1 MTPTEIGMAGVFT
14 VELARNGRALP
25 GSPRSVRMRGKRMS
39 IFVGEADRWQH
50 RPVYLAILE
59 RLKAAG
65 CAGATVTRGIAGFGA
80 HSHIKTADIL
90 VLSVDLPVV
99 ITVVDTPERIEVVL
113 EAIAPMLAGG
123 TVTVEDTEV
132 RFYSAAFEGGLPDVR
147 VGDVMSTEVECVTE
161 STPVA
166 EVVERLLARD
176 YTALPVVDAERR
188 VVGVVSDADLLESG
202 VTRLSLSVHKAVGRS
217 HVEEVL
223 GRLKREGAVVR
234 QAMTAPA
241 VTVTTDT
248 PLKRAARV
256 MHERGLKRLPVVDDE
271 GKLVGILGRLDILE
285 SVLSGHRQRT
295 VPHAARLPQEHTTVG
310 EIMDREVPAVA
321 ETAPVRNVGDH
332 LIASEV
338 KRVVVI
344 DEARRPLGIITDTD
358 LVRRVDPAERPGLL
372 TQLRSRWNARAWQQ
386 VRRSYGQRAADV
398 MTAPVVS
405 VRDDAPVIDALTLT
419 VTRHV
424 KRMPV
429 VDTDGRLVG
438 IVSRPALLA
447 ASLG

>member
-1 MTPTEIGMAGVFT
+1 
-14 VELARNGRALP
+14 
-25 GSPRSVRMRGKRMS
+25 MRGKRMS

-132 RFYSAAFEGGLPDVR
+132 RFYS
-147 VGDVMSTEVECVTE
+147 
-161 STPVA
+161 
-166 EVVERLLARD
+166 
-176 YTALPVVDAERR
+176 ALPVVDAERR

-285 SVLSGHRQRT
+285 SVVSGHRQRT
-295 VPHAARLPQEHTTVG
+295 VPHA
-310 EIMDREVPAVA
+310 
-321 ETAPVRNVGDH
+321 
-332 LIASEV
+332 
-338 KRVVVI
+338 
-344 DEARRPLGIITDTD
+344 
-358 LVRRVDPAERPGLL
+358 
-372 TQLRSRWNARAWQQ
+372 
-386 VRRSYGQRAADV
+386 
-398 MTAPVVS
+398 
-405 VRDDAPVIDALTLT
+405 
-419 VTRHV
+419 
-424 KRMPV
+424 
-429 VDTDGRLVG
+429 
-438 IVSRPALLA
+438 
-447 ASLG
+447 

>member
-1 MTPTEIGMAGVFT
+1 
-14 VELARNGRALP
+14 
-25 GSPRSVRMRGKRMS
+25 MRGKRMS

-166 EVVERLLARD
+166 EAVERLLARD

-271 GKLVGILGRLDILE
+271 GKLVGILGRLDI
-285 SVLSGHRQRT
+285 
-295 VPHAARLPQEHTTVG
+295 
-310 EIMDREVPAVA
+310 
-321 ETAPVRNVGDH
+321 
-332 LIASEV
+332 
-338 KRVVVI
+338 
-344 DEARRPLGIITDTD
+344 TDTD

>member
-1 MTPTEIGMAGVFT
+1 V
-14 VELARNGRALP
+14 
-25 GSPRSVRMRGKRMS
+25 RGKRMS

-50 RPVYLAILE
+50 RPAYLAILE

-80 HSHIKTADIL
+80 HSHIKTANIL

-99 ITVVDTPERIEVVL
+99 ITVVDAPERIEAVL
-113 EAIAPMLAGG
+113 AAIAPMLAGG

-132 RFYSAAFEGGLPDVR
+132 RFYSAAFEGGLPDVQ
-147 VGDVMSTEVECVTE
+147 VGDVMSTEVECVAE

-188 VVGVVSDADLLESG
+188 VVGMVSDADLLEAG
-202 VTRLSLSVHKAVGRS
+202 VTRLSVSVHKVVGRS

-241 VTVTTDT
+241 VTVTMDT
-248 PLKRAARV
+248 PLKQAARV
-256 MHERGLKRLPVVDDE
+256 MHERGLKRLPVVDDA

-285 SVLSGHRQRT
+285 SVVSGHRQRT

-321 ETAPVRNVGDH
+321 ETAPLSDVVDR
-332 LIASEV
+332 LLASEV

-344 DEARRPLGIITDTD
+344 DDARRPRGIITDTD

-372 TQLRSRWNARAWQQ
+372 TQLRSRWNAQAWQR

-398 MTAPVVS
+398 MTAPVAS

-429 VDTDGRLVG
+429 VDADGRLVG

>member
-1 MTPTEIGMAGVFT
+1 
-14 VELARNGRALP
+14 
-25 GSPRSVRMRGKRMS
+25 MRGKRMS

-234 QAMTAPA
+234 
-241 VTVTTDT
+241 
-248 PLKRAARV
+248 
-256 MHERGLKRLPVVDDE
+256 ERGLKRLPVVDDE

-285 SVLSGHRQRT
+285 SVVSGHRQRT

-321 ETAPVRNVGDH
+321 ETAPLSDVVDR
-332 LIASEV
+332 LLASEV

>member
-1 MTPTEIGMAGVFT
+1 
-14 VELARNGRALP
+14 
-25 GSPRSVRMRGKRMS
+25 MRGKRMS

-285 SVLSGHRQRT
+285 SVVSGHRQRT

-321 ETAPVRNVGDH
+321 ETAPLSDVVDR
-332 LIASEV
+332 LLASEV

-344 DEARRPLGIITDTD
+344 DEARRPLGSSPTRTLSGASIPPSGPGCSRSSEAGGTPG
-358 LVRRVDPAERPGLL
+358 RGSRCAE
-372 TQLRSRWNARAWQQ
+372 A
-386 VRRSYGQRAADV
+386 
-398 MTAPVVS
+398 TAS
-405 VRDDAPVIDALTLT
+405 APPT
-419 VTRHV
+419 
-424 KRMPV
+424 
-429 VDTDGRLVG
+429 
-438 IVSRPALLA
+438 
-447 ASLG
+447 